1 MVKRNPLSD
10 NEKRLNELARE
21 YEAQR
26 REGKY
31 VYMEPDDLADLCM
44 WYDNNHC
51 PDKADEVM
59 DYALRTYPDVT
70 MLQIEQA
77 YRYLDKGDLDAAIIL
92 ANQIEDD
99 YTGDLQLLKVRLMI
113 ESEEYEK
120 AEELLNSYPPEDF
133 DPIMVANMFMEAHFS
148 DKAID
153 WLKKHGQGM
162 EEEEDYMS
170 ILMNAYCY
178 SGKYQEAIEMCEKLI
193 DKDPFS
199 AHYWLSLGRCQLA
212 LREYNKALDAC
223 DFSITNDEDMGEAY
237 LTRCNLF
244 ALLGNEQKAKEN
256 LKIAIKLHAV
266 APGDMNEMDLALLL
280 DQEKAEDAIK
290 LMNFYLKHLD
300 LTEEQR
306 INTYFRLGVCYAHM
320 RWDKQAINY
329 FDKVLEHKPNDAEVL
344 TQKAML
350 YMNQKKYDAALDQL
364 KTAIENEPERKYL
377 YRTMGIISLIMKKYD
392 DFRKYSSLSDE
403 PLSEN
408 ELNEAIMMIEA
419 NDEFSINYLLESVRK
434 NLCI

>member
-120 AEELLNSYPPEDF
+120 AEELLNSYPPYDF

-212 LREYNKALDAC
+212 LGEYNKALDAC

-320 RWDKQAINY
+320 RWDKQAIKY

-350 YMNQKKYDAALDQL
+350 YMNQKNYDAALDQL

>member
-113 ESEEYEK
+113 ENEEYEK
-120 AEELLNSYPPEDF
+120 AEELLNSYPPDDF
-133 DPIMVANMFMEAHFS
+133 DPIMMANMFMEAHFS

-212 LREYNKALDAC
+212 LGEYNKALDAC

-320 RWDKQAINY
+320 RWDKQAIKY
-329 FDKVLEHKPNDAEVL
+329 FDKVLEHRPNDAEVL

-350 YMNQKKYDAALDQL
+350 YMNQKNYDAALDQL

>member
-99 YTGDLQLLKVRLMI
+99 FTGDLQLLKVRLMI

-120 AEELLNSYPPEDF
+120 AEELLNSYPPDDF

-212 LREYNKALDAC
+212 LGEYNKALDAC

-320 RWDKQAINY
+320 RWDKQAIKY

-350 YMNQKKYDAALDQL
+350 YMNQKNYDAALDQL

>member
-120 AEELLNSYPPEDF
+120 AEELLNSYPPDDF

-162 EEEEDYMS
+162 KEEEDYMS

-212 LREYNKALDAC
+212 LGEYNKALDAC

-256 LKIAIKLHAV
+256 LKKAINLHAV

-320 RWDKQAINY
+320 RWDKQAIKY
-329 FDKVLEHKPNDAEVL
+329 FDKILGHKPNDAEVL

-350 YMNQKKYDAALDQL
+350 YMNQKNYDAALDQL

>member
-51 PDKADEVM
+51 PDKAEEVM

-99 YTGDLQLLKVRLMI
+99 FTGDLQLLKVRLMI

-120 AEELLNSYPPEDF
+120 AEELLNSYPPDDF

-212 LREYNKALDAC
+212 LGEYNKALDAC

-320 RWDKQAINY
+320 RWDKQAIKY

-350 YMNQKKYDAALDQL
+350 YMNQKNYDAALDQL

>member
-120 AEELLNSYPPEDF
+120 AEELLNSYPPDDF

-212 LREYNKALDAC
+212 LGEYNKALDAC

-320 RWDKQAINY
+320 RWDKQAIKY

-350 YMNQKKYDAALDQL
+350 YMNQKNYDAALDQL

>member
-1 MVKRNPLSD
+1 MFTRIPNYSFTWW
-10 NEKRLNELARE
+10 
-21 YEAQR
+21 
-26 REGKY
+26 
-31 VYMEPDDLADLCM
+31 
-44 WYDNNHC
+44 WY
-51 PDKADEVM
+51 
-59 DYALRTYPDVT
+59 R
-70 MLQIEQA
+70 
-77 YRYLDKGDLDAAIIL
+77 II
-92 ANQIEDD
+92 
-99 YTGDLQLLKVRLMI
+99 
-113 ESEEYEK
+113 
-120 AEELLNSYPPEDF
+120 
-133 DPIMVANMFMEAHFS
+133 
-148 DKAID
+148 
-153 WLKKHGQGM
+153 
-162 EEEEDYMS
+162 
-170 ILMNAYCY
+170 
-178 SGKYQEAIEMCEKLI
+178 
-193 DKDPFS
+193 
-199 AHYWLSLGRCQLA
+199 
-212 LREYNKALDAC
+212 
-223 DFSITNDEDMGEAY
+223 
-237 LTRCNLF
+237 NLF

-256 LKIAIKLHAV
+256 LKIAIKLHVV

-320 RWDKQAINY
+320 RWDKQAIKY

-350 YMNQKKYDAALDQL
+350 YMNQKNYDAALDQL

-377 YRTMGIISLIMKKYD
+377 YRTMGIISLIMKKYG

>member
-31 VYMEPDDLADLCM
+31 VYMEPDDLADLFM

-120 AEELLNSYPPEDF
+120 AEELLNSYPPDDF

-212 LREYNKALDAC
+212 LGEYNKALDAC

-320 RWDKQAINY
+320 RWDKQAIKY

-350 YMNQKKYDAALDQL
+350 YMNQKNYDAALDQL

-392 DFRKYSSLSDE
+392 DFRRYSSLSDE

>member
-120 AEELLNSYPPEDF
+120 AEELLNSYPPYDF

-212 LREYNKALDAC
+212 LGEYNKALDAC

-300 LTEEQR
+300 LTDEQR

-320 RWDKQAINY
+320 RWDKQAIKY

-350 YMNQKKYDAALDQL
+350 YMNQKNYDAALDQL

>member
-26 REGKY
+26 SEGKY

-59 DYALRTYPDVT
+59 DYALRTFPDVT

-120 AEELLNSYPPEDF
+120 AEELLNSYPPDNF

-212 LREYNKALDAC
+212 LGEYNKALDAC

-256 LKIAIKLHAV
+256 LKKAIKLHAV

-320 RWDKQAINY
+320 RWDKQAIKY
-329 FDKVLEHKPNDAEVL
+329 FDKVLEHRPNDAEVF

-350 YMNQKKYDAALDQL
+350 YMNQENYDAALDQL

>member
-120 AEELLNSYPPEDF
+120 AEELLNSYPPDDF

-212 LREYNKALDAC
+212 LGEYNKALDAC

-256 LKIAIKLHAV
+256 LKIAIKLHVV

-300 LTEEQR
+300 LTDEQR

-320 RWDKQAINY
+320 RWDKQAIKY

-350 YMNQKKYDAALDQL
+350 YMNQKNYDAALDQL

>member
-120 AEELLNSYPPEDF
+120 AEELLNSYPPDDF

-212 LREYNKALDAC
+212 LGEYNKARDAC

-320 RWDKQAINY
+320 RWDKQAIKY

-350 YMNQKKYDAALDQL
+350 YMNQKNYDAALDQL

>member
-59 DYALRTYPDVT
+59 YYALRTYPDVT

-99 YTGDLQLLKVRLMI
+99 YPGDLQLLKVRLMI

-120 AEELLNSYPPEDF
+120 AEELLNSYPPDDF

-148 DKAID
+148 DRAID

-212 LREYNKALDAC
+212 LGEYNKALDAC

-320 RWDKQAINY
+320 RWDKQAIKY

-350 YMNQKKYDAALDQL
+350 YMNQKNYDAALDQL

>member
-21 YEAQR
+21 YEVQR

-99 YTGDLQLLKVRLMI
+99 FTGDLQLLKVRLMI

-120 AEELLNSYPPEDF
+120 VEELLNSYPPEDF

-212 LREYNKALDAC
+212 LGEYNKALDAC

-300 LTEEQR
+300 LTDEQR

-320 RWDKQAINY
+320 RWDKQAIKY

-350 YMNQKKYDAALDQL
+350 YMNQKNYDAALDQL

>member
-77 YRYLDKGDLDAAIIL
+77 YRYLDKGDLDAAIIS

-120 AEELLNSYPPEDF
+120 AEELLNSYPPDDF

-212 LREYNKALDAC
+212 LGEYNKALDAC

-320 RWDKQAINY
+320 RWDKQAIKY

-350 YMNQKKYDAALDQL
+350 YMNQKNYDAALDQL